1 MNTNSTLNLSDYMLE
16 IGNQFFHLDE
26 NEWNVEQDELSY
38 ESTDRDGFNGY
49 VLKIEETADNYS
61 NVIITSL
68 MKYLSMFYSL
78 IVGYLQKKKVAKPIM
93 KPQNKNNR
101 FTNPQTAINTRVR
114 SRLLEVINEDI
125 DKWNGQ
131 QKMTAQRKGRP
142 MRKNQFKH
150 SMDNPETIDK
160 SLLNQSFFMRYILK
174 KE

>member
-131 QKMTAQRKGRP
+131 QKKISQRKGRP
-142 MRKNQFKH
+142 IRKNQFKH